1 MGIAD
6 ERSRLAAYGSQLIL
20 THARLRD
27 LLDDLRDGIHPT
39 DEPAV
44 HCLAFCDAVTEHHT
58 DEDDNVF
65 PLLVERHPELRDFL
79 AALRRDHVIIAGM
92 IGRLRAGAEP
102 AETLSGL
109 AAVLETHFRGEEKRL
124 VAVLNAVE
132 RN

>member
-20 THARLRD
+20 THAHLRD
-27 LLDDLRDGIHPT
+27 LLDDLRDGIHPA
-39 DEPAV
+39 DELGV

-65 PLLVERHPELRDFL
+65 PLLAERHPELRDFL

-92 IGRLRAGAEP
+92 LGRLRAGVEP

-132 RN
+132 RE

>member
-6 ERSRLAAYGSQLIL
+6 ERARLTAYGSQMIL
-20 THARLRD
+20 THVHLRE
-27 LLDDLRDGIHPT
+27 LLEDLRDGVHP
-39 DEPAV
+39 DAELGL

-65 PLLVERHPELRDFL
+65 PLLAARHPELRDFL
-79 AALRRDHVIIAGM
+79 AALRRDHLVIAGM
-92 IGRLRAGAEP
+92 LGRLRAGAEP

-109 AAVLETHFRGEEKRL
+109 AAILETHFRGEEKRL
-124 VAVLNAVE
+124 VAVLNTVD